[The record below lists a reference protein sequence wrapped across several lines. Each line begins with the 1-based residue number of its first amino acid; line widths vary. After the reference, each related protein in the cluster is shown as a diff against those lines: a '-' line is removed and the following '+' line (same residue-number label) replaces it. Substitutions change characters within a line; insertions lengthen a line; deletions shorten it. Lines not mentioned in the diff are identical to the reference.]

1 MEILIPTLDRM
12 VFLFA
17 FILIGYLLGKLK
29 LIPENSAQVLS
40 KLENYLF
47 IPALVMGSF
56 ISNFTVSKLSE
67 AGTLVLI
74 CLAIEAIVLP
84 VAIFCAKLCAK
95 DKYQRGIYTYGLC
108 FSNFGFMG
116 NAVVAAVFPDIFMEY
131 LVFVI
136 GLWVVLY
143 VWGVPSLLIPKEAGT
158 APKGFARLKPLLNPM
173 FISMIIGM
181 LIGLSGLVLPS
192 SVNSVLTVSGDCMS
206 PVAMLLTGITVSKI
220 DLAKTLKKKG
230 LYIASVLRLIVF
242 PVVFMGLILL
252 FKIPFSRTVLICLM
266 CSLAMPLGLNT
277 VVVPGAYGKDT
288 SEAAGMALVSH
299 TLSVITIPLLFSFF
313 LQFIG

>member
-74 CLAIEAIVLP
+74 CLAVEAFVLP
-84 VAIFCAKLCAK
+84 VAILCAKLCAK

-131 LVFVI
+131 VIFVI
-136 GLWVVLY
+136 GLWLVLY
-143 VWGVPSLLIPKEAGT
+143 IWGVPTLLIPRDSGD
-158 APKGFARLKPLLNPM
+158 APKGIARLKPLLNPM
-173 FISMIIGM
+173 FISMVVGM
-181 LIGLSGLVLPS
+181 VIGLSGLTLPS
-192 SVNSVLTVSGDCMS
+192 SITSVITVSGDCMS